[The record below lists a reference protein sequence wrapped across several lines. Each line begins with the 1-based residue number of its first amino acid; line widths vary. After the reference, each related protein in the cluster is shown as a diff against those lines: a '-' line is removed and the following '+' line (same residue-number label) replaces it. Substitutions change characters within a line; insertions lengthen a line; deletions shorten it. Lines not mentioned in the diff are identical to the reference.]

1 MISDLRVIDE
11 PLAKSICRTCG
22 VVHRRAI
29 LPAGLFTT
37 GYSLYAHSPGAPREA
52 KRQDGYASWIAGQL
66 ATPPAT
72 VLDVGCGNGSLLLA
86 LERLWPQ
93 AVTRGIDPSPHSIQ
107 FARAAGVDA
116 RARALGEP
124 SNEQTEPANLVVSVN
139 VIEHTRA
146 PRSFVRDA
154 AKLTAANGELI
165 VICPNGRTPW
175 SELLI
180 VDHRWSLA
188 PTHLSTLFESE
199 GLTVRSVSTSA
210 AELGS
215 FLLIRGGRDGAGRR
229 SPSANG
235 EATTEHAADKDR
247 YLKAWRDLDGRLEE
261 RTPAGPLVCFGI
273 GEAAGLLRA
282 YAPRTWSRVER
293 CVADD
298 PESDAFGTLPVDEYR
313 RVVTPM
319 TLLLGVRPP
328 SQTAVAAR
336 LRADGHVPITWHDLV
351 AP

>member
-93 AVTRGIDPSPHSIQ
+93 AVTRGIDPSPQSIQ
-107 FARAAGVDA
+107 FARAAGIDA

-146 PRSFVRDA
+146 PGSFVRDA
-154 AKLTAANGELI
+154 AKLTVANGE
-165 VICPNGRTPW
+165 
-175 SELLI
+175 
-180 VDHRWSLA
+180 H
-188 PTHLSTLFESE
+188 
-199 GLTVRSVSTSA
+199 
-210 AELGS
+210 
-215 FLLIRGGRDGAGRR
+215 
-229 SPSANG
+229 
-235 EATTEHAADKDR
+235 R
-247 YLKAWRDLDGRLEE
+247 YLSKRTNAME
-261 RTPAGPLVCFGI
+261 RTAHRQSSLVSGSDSSLHIVRERGTDRPFRFNVTGGARLVPPDSRRPRWCWQALPECECRSDDGTCGGQGPLPEG
-273 GEAAGLLRA
+273 
-282 YAPRTWSRVER
+282 
-293 CVADD
+293 VA
-298 PESDAFGTLPVDEYR
+298 
-313 RVVTPM
+313 
-319 TLLLGVRPP
+319 
-328 SQTAVAAR
+328 
-336 LRADGHVPITWHDLV
+336 
-351 AP
+351 